1 VFVSYALI
9 ILILSSKVNPKR
21 EVKSYFLKVVVS
33 RCRVRSYVEAGSPS
47 VPKSLC
53 SKGLRHMIALLYNK
67 DHTTVYVGH
76 SHGRA

>member
-33 RCRVRSYVEAGSPS
+33 RCRVRSYVGWAG
-47 VPKSLC
+47 V
-53 SKGLRHMIALLYNK
+53 
-67 DHTTVYVGH
+67 D
-76 SHGRA
+76 